1 MTRKQIHFNGFVQNS
16 PAPHAAGLWKHPK
29 DKGATH
35 HNLKYW
41 TNIAQTLE
49 RGLFD
54 GIFIADVLG
63 TYSVYN
69 QSMTPQ

>member
-16 PAPHAAGLWKHPK
+16 PSPHASGLWKHPK

-41 TNIAQTLE
+41 TDIAQTLE

-63 TYSVYN
+63 
-69 QSMTPQ
+69 